1 MQILRGEDGYTR
13 AEAMLLDV
21 MLMLHAEHGGG
32 NNSTFACRVLSSSAT
47 DAYSA
52 YAAAIG
58 SLKGPRHG
66 GANAK
71 VVAMHE
77 DIRAHVTN
85 WMMRMSSPRT
95 WRRSC
100 AARLRRQRSY
110 LRHGAR
116 GLYPV

>member
-1 MQILRGEDGYTR
+1 MAFTR
-13 AEAMLLDV
+13 DEAMLLDV

-47 DAYSA
+47 DPYSA

-71 VVAMHE
+71 VVSMHE
-77 DIRAHVTN
+77 DIRAHVSN
-85 WMMRMSSPRT
+85 WEDEDEI
-95 WRRSC
+95 
-100 AARLRRQRSY
+100 AAY
-110 LRHGAR
+110 LGKILDKQAFDGTGH
-116 GLYPV
+116 